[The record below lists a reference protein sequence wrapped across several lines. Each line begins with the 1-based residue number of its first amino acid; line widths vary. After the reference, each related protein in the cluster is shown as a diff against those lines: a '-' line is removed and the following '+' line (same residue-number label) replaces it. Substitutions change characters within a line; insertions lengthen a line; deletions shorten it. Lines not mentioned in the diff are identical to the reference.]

1 MDSMKRFDQQLKKGV
16 LEMILLKQISR
27 EPGYGYDLRV
37 RIKENSCG
45 RLTIE
50 DGTLYPL
57 LYRLED
63 EGCITA
69 EWETTETSQKGKRR
83 TPPKKVYQI
92 TQNGLQRL
100 QEDEKC
106 WRSFS
111 LCINNLL

>member
-69 EWETTETSQKGKRR
+69 EWETTRKKENSPEESIQNYAKWIAAFTRR
-83 TPPKKVYQI
+83 RKM
-92 TQNGLQRL
+92 L
-100 QEDEKC
+100 EK
-106 WRSFS
+106 FF
-111 LCINNLL
+111 LMHK

>member
-27 EPGYGYDLRV
+27 EPG
-37 RIKENSCG
+37 CG

-83 TPPKKVYQI
+83 TPPKKVYKI

-100 QEDEKC
+100 QEEEKC